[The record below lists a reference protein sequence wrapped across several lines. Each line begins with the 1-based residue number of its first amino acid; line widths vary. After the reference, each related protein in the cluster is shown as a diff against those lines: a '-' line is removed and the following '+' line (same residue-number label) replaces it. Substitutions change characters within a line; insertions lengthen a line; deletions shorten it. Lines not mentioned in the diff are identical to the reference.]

1 MTHIHTLTM
10 SVESEE
16 RRAVLCSTGGKL
28 IEGGGVDG
36 GERSLTHEHWRKGT
50 RERWTCRR

>member
-10 SVESEE
+10 SVEGEE
-16 RRAVLCSTGGKL
+16 RRAVLSNTGGKH

-36 GERSLTHEHWRKGT
+36 GERSLTHEH
-50 RERWTCRR
+50 